1 MFLLN
6 WRYKKMIENE
16 VWLINKIL
24 MILNIWTFG
33 IFFVAKL
40 NSQKPKRK
48 SVEILFFM
56 MMGMAGSI
64 QLGES
69 LNILNFQYLNILT
82 LFFNVIWMR
91 IMYKDIDLINFW
103 QSFGKE

>member
-1 MFLLN
+1 
-6 WRYKKMIENE
+6 MIENE

-24 MILNIWTFG
+24 IILNIFISG
-33 IFFVAKL
+33 IFFIAKL
-40 NSQKPKRK
+40 HSQKPKRK
-48 SVEILFFM
+48 SLEILFFM

-64 QLGES
+64 QLWEV
-69 LNILNFQYLNILT
+69 LNLQYLNILI
-82 LFFNVIWMR
+82 LFFNIIWTC